1 MSDAA
6 SMVDCLHSAARAGD
20 VEKLKGLL
28 GAGVDP
34 NARQQGS
41 ENENGGALIGYTPLH
56 TVIDA
61 HSTSGASGE
70 IDFDPAQHEGRT
82 ACVRLLL
89 EAGAS
94 PNARAE
100 PEPADP
106 RVNHLLLHD
115 AALRGLFDISKEL
128 INAGAD
134 VNARPSGITPIDCA
148 AFAGHVDCVALLL
161 SKGALV
167 NRRCQIHDD
176 NSSALGFAIKSR
188 LVPSPR
194 LLRVVGRLLR
204 AGAEIPLA
212 TEEMAALAESDPRRD
227 YLQRVSAA
235 GGFPAY
241 EKQHRAKLVAMLAP
255 KFAHVLPPELVSVV
269 IMFWAPVGLH

>member
-1 MSDAA
+1 MSDVREKVARKNAA
-6 SMVDCLHSAARAGD
+6 LLHSAAGQGNSD
-20 VEKLKGLL
+20 KLKKLL
-28 GAGVDP
+28 DLGVDP
-34 NARQQGS
+34 NVRKEDG
-41 ENENGGALIGYTPLH
+41 EGRRWTPLH
-56 TVIDA
+56 TVIHA
-61 HSTSGASGE
+61 HGHGE
-70 IDFDPAQHEGRT
+70 REEDNFEYPCEHEGRT

-94 PNARAE
+94 PNALGE
-100 PEPADP
+100 PEPAEP
-106 RVNHLLLHD
+106 EATYVPLH
-115 AALRGLFDISKEL
+115 AAVLRGLLDVSKEL

-134 VNARPSGITPIDCA
+134 VNARPSGIAPIDCA

-241 EKQHRAKLVAMLAP
+241 EKQHREKLVATLAP
-255 KFAHVLPPELVSVV
+255 KFVHLLPTELVAVV
-269 IMFWAPVGLH
+269 ITFWAPVGLR

>member
-1 MSDAA
+1 MSDVREKLALRNAA
-6 SMVDCLHSAARAGD
+6 RLHSAAGHGNAD
-20 VEKLKGLL
+20 KLKQLL
-28 GAGVDP
+28 DLGVDP
-34 NARQQGS
+34 NVRKEGDD
-41 ENENGGALIGYTPLH
+41 GYRWTPLH
-56 TVIDA
+56 TVIHA
-61 HSTSGASGE
+61 HGLVQE
-70 IDFDPAQHEGRT
+70 ENDDLKYPCVHEGRT

-94 PNARAE
+94 PNACGE
-100 PEPADP
+100 PEPVEPSADF
-106 RVNHLLLHD
+106 VLLHA

-134 VNARPSGITPIDCA
+134 VNARPHGVAAIDGA
-148 AFAGHVDCVALLL
+148 AYFGHVDCVALLL

-167 NRRCQIHDD
+167 NRRCQHETDRFTT
-176 NSSALGFAIKSR
+176 LGFA
-188 LVPSPR
+188 LQYTAAALLPR
-194 LLRVVGRLLR
+194 QLRVIARLLR

-212 TEEMAALAESDPRRD
+212 TEQMAALAEGDPRRD

-255 KFAHVLPPELVSVV
+255 KFVHLLPPELVSVV
-269 IMFWAPVGLH
+269 ITFWAPVGLH